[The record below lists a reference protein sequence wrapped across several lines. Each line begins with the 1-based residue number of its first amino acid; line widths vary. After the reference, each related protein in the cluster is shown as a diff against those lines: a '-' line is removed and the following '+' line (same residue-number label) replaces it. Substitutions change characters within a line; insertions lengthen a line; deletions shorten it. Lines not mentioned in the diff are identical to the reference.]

1 MVRKASS
8 IRDLWRPSRADHR
21 DAPATPLT
29 PFVLDTFEE
38 QLAKS
43 LEAFDVACSTVL
55 SQLADD
61 LTPSA
66 QGDQPAPPQDMTAAD
81 LTALVQ
87 LCLDE
92 ARNFADQARKERLA
106 QNAFR
111 ITPLAEK
118 IDGDAEDKS
127 A

>member
-1 MVRKASS
+1 MMRKASS

-55 SQLADD
+55 NQLADD
-61 LTPSA
+61 LTPPA
-66 QGDQPAPPQDMTAAD
+66 HGEPPAPLQGMTADELNAV
-81 LTALVQ
+81 VQ

-92 ARNFADQARKERLA
+92 ARNS
-106 QNAFR
+106 QNALRNAHFVEQ
-111 ITPLAEK
+111 T
-118 IDGDAEDKS
+118 DANADDKS